1 MAPRPPATP
10 VMPALTPN
18 ASVLY
23 SATSTPMADAAISL
37 SRIANRARPETRPQ
51 RIDRGDVDSD
61 RDRQRE
67 VIQPHVLRHRQPE
80 RCVRLGYH
88 EALHAAGPVLEK

>member
-1 MAPRPPATP
+1 MAPSAPATP

-37 SRIANRARPETRPQ
+37 SRIAIKARPE
-51 RIDRGDVDSD
+51 
-61 RDRQRE
+61 RDFS
-67 VIQPHVLRHRQPE
+67 
-80 RCVRLGYH
+80 RLT
-88 EALHAAGPVLEK
+88 EKM